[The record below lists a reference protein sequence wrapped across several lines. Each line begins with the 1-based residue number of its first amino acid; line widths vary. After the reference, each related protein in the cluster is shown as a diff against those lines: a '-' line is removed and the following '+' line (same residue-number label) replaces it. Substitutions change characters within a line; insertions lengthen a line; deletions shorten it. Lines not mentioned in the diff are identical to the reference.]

1 MNRSEVLEDMRG
13 RFAADIVTLEDR
25 SPRRVYVEVTP
36 DSLPR
41 VAQYLFRDQEA
52 RFHTASGVD
61 VRSHLEILY
70 HFSIETLD
78 LLISLRVKLPRG
90 QPAIQSIAGIIKGA
104 NWIEREIA
112 ELLGVEFQGHPD
124 PRNLLLGEEW
134 PPDVFPL
141 RQDYAEWDPQAVRD
155 RGV

>member
-1 MNRSEVLEDMRG
+1 MNRGQVLDDLRS
-13 RFAADIVTLEDR
+13 RFSADILALEDR
-25 SPRRVYVEVTP
+25 SPKRVYVETTP
-36 DSLPR
+36 ASLPR
-41 VAQYLFRDQEA
+41 VAQYLFRDREA
-52 RFHTASGVD
+52 RFHIATGLD

-70 HFSIETLD
+70 HFSIERLD
-78 LLISLRVKLPRG
+78 LLVTLRVKLPRER
-90 QPAIQSIAGIIKGA
+90 PAIQSIAGIIKGA

-124 PRNLLLGEEW
+124 PRNLLLGGDW

-141 RQDYAEWDPQAVRD
+141 RQDYKEWDPQAVRD